1 MHLSFRTLEYI
12 VTTADTG
19 SVTEAARQL
28 NVSQPSVSSAIAHME
43 AELGA
48 QIFIRHHARGMTL
61 TVAGRRFVGEAR
73 LLLNHA
79 REFGRNALALGDS
92 LAGGITVGSFV
103 TLATRFM
110 PGLLA
115 EFSQRM
121 PGIMVNLEEG
131 NQKEI
136 LDGLVSGRFEMALSY
151 AYALTEEVAGE
162 LLAELPPYVLV
173 SAEHPLAGRA
183 DVSLSELANE
193 PFILLDLPHSREY
206 FFNLFLICK
215 IEPRI
220 VYRSH
225 SYELIRGLVGHGHG
239 YTIHNAVPGTTF
251 GYDGTRISVLP
262 IRELLPPVQVMSLSL
277 RRHTLRPA
285 AQKFADYLRE
295 AFAPGGLYG
304 VPVPAKNP

>member
-19 SVTEAARQL
+19 SVTEAARLL

-79 REFGRNALALGDS
+79 REFGRNALALGDR
-92 LAGGITVGSFV
+92 LTGGITVGSFV

-121 PGIMVNLEEG
+121 PGIMVSLEEG
-131 NQKEI
+131 NQKDI
-136 LDGLVSGRFEMALSY
+136 LDGLVAGRFEMALSY
-151 AYALTEEVAGE
+151 AYAITEEVAGE
-162 LLAELPPYVLV
+162 LLAELPPCVLV
-173 SAEHPLAGRA
+173 SAEHPLADRA
-183 DVSLSELANE
+183 DVSLSELAND

-206 FFNLFLICK
+206 FFNLFMICK

-239 YTIHNAVPGTTF
+239 YTVHNAVPGTTF
-251 GYDGTRISVLP
+251 GYDGTRIAVLP
-262 IRELLPPVQVMSLSL
+262 IRETLPPVQVMSLSL

-304 VPVPAKNP
+304 APAKNQ

>member
-1 MHLSFRTLEYI
+1 MHMSFRTLDYI

-19 SVTEAARQL
+19 SVTEAARLL
-28 NVSQPSVSSAIAHME
+28 NVSQPSVSNAIAHME
-43 AELGA
+43 TELGA
-48 QIFIRHHARGMTL
+48 QIFVRHHARGVTL

-79 REFGRNALALGDS
+79 REFGRNAMALSDGLS
-92 LAGGITVGSFV
+92 GEITVGSFV

-110 PGLLA
+110 PGLLT

-136 LDGLVSGRFEMALSY
+136 LDGLISGRFEMALSY
-151 AYALTEEVAGE
+151 AYALTEEVTGE
-162 LLAELPPYVLV
+162 LLAELPPYVLL
-173 SAEHPLAGRA
+173 SAQHPLADRV
-183 DVSLSELANE
+183 DISLSELADE

-206 FFNLFLICK
+206 FFSLFLACK

-251 GYDGTRISVLP
+251 GYDGTRIAVLP
-262 IRELLPPVQVMSLSL
+262 IREKLLPVNVMSLSL
-277 RRHTLRPA
+277 RRHIMRPA
-285 AQKFADYLRE
+285 AKKFAEYLRE
-295 AFAPGGLYG
+295 AFAPGGLFG
-304 VPVPAKNP
+304 APTRHG